1 MKILKRFLFIGWTL
15 FLLVLMGDKAILSST
30 NESRA
35 ELTDKGFSFEDAKF
49 EEKELDTFL
58 EGKEYVFKR
67 QWRKA
72 RQRLELYLKRN
83 PSGHVRDEALYW
95 LAQCLNKIS
104 KDQVDK
110 DMVIELKEE
119 AVKKLDLLIQQY
131 PGSVWLDDAQE
142 LRIEISGELA
152 LIGKTEY
159 KKIIQHIYET
169 QEKTETDLK
178 LIALNSLIELEP
190 EAAIPFLKKIIE
202 TDKDPQVR
210 KKVILLL
217 GKKYTHGVITL
228 LEDVSKK
235 DPDREVREEASYWL
249 EQIKIRS
256 IPVSL
261 NYYVFSAQLTDASEF
276 KQIPENKMNIFTFPR
291 GKPGD
296 EDRVK
301 KEINALFNNKLL
313 DLTRQSG
320 GRADIL
326 VTIFDFSVSHK
337 ISGFR
342 LQFLKEGFE
351 KSYDHISGKVLYQD
365 LDDNKNYYA
374 PFTVD
379 GENEKLLAMRNGDQV
394 ALMFLQFESELE
406 PGHAEEEP
414 GKEPMYSS
422 EFSNVLGCRVLSAR
436 QNWDRG
442 EYGADPLDFGQAKA
456 EIPGKKG
463 KWTLKGYI
471 MLVKKERRFIAR
483 RAVLINPEGKAVA
496 RGNQIIVPVD
506 NPSQYKVTGKKTN

>member
-1 MKILKRFLFIGWTL
+1 MKTLKRFLFIGWSL
-15 FLLVLMGDKAILSST
+15 FLLVLIGETAILSST

-35 ELTDKGFSFEDAKF
+35 ELTDKEFSYEDDKF
-49 EEKELDTFL
+49 EEKELDIFL
-58 EGKEYVFKR
+58 KGKEYVFKR

-72 RQRLELYLKRN
+72 RQRLEFYFKHY
-83 PSGHVRDEALYW
+83 PSGQLRDEALYW

-104 KDQVDK
+104 KDMVDK
-110 DMVIELKEE
+110 DKVIELKEE
-119 AVKKLDLLIQQY
+119 AVKKLDFLIQEY
-131 PGSVWLDDAQE
+131 SRSVWLDDAQE

-159 KKIIQHIYET
+159 KKIIQRVYET

-210 KKVILLL
+210 KKVVLLL
-217 GKKYTHGVITL
+217 GKKYTHGVITI

-249 EQIKIRS
+249 EQIIIRS

-276 KQIPENKMNIFTFPR
+276 KQIPENKMNIFTLPR
-291 GKPGD
+291 GKPRD

-301 KEINALFNNKLL
+301 KEINTLFNNKLL
-313 DLTRQSG
+313 DLTQQSS

-326 VTIFDFSVSHK
+326 MTIFDYSVSHK

-351 KSYDHISGKVLYQD
+351 KDFDHVSGKVLFHD
-365 LDDNKNYYA
+365 LEDNKNYYA
-374 PFTVD
+374 SYSV
-379 GENEKLLAMRNGDQV
+379 GNENEKLLAMRNGDRV

-414 GKEPMYSS
+414 GKEPIYSS

-436 QNWDRG
+436 QSWGRG

-456 EIPGKKG
+456 EIPGIKG
-463 KWTLKGYI
+463 KWTLKGYV

-483 RAVLINPEGKAVA
+483 RAVLFNPEGKAVA
-496 RGNQIIVPVD
+496 RADQIIVPVD
-506 NPSQYKVTGKKTN
+506 DPSQYKVTGKKTN

>member
-1 MKILKRFLFIGWTL
+1 ML
-15 FLLVLMGDKAILSST
+15 LLVLTGATAILSNT
-30 NESRA
+30 YESRA
-35 ELTDKGFSFEDAKF
+35 ELADKGFSYQDDKF
-49 EEKELDTFL
+49 KKQEIYIFL
-58 EGKEYVFKR
+58 KGKEYVFKR
-67 QWRKA
+67 QWEKA
-72 RQRLELYLKRN
+72 REMLYIYIKRYQSGRL
-83 PSGHVRDEALYW
+83 RDEALYW
-95 LAQCLNKIS
+95 LAQCLNKLS

-110 DMVIELKEE
+110 YKVIELKEQ
-119 AVKKLDLLIQQY
+119 AVRELDHLIQQF
-131 PGSVWLDDAQE
+131 PKSVWLDDAQE
-142 LRIEISGELA
+142 LRIEIAGELA

-159 KKIIQHIYET
+159 KKIIQQTYET

-178 LIALNSLIELEP
+178 LIALNSLIELDP

-210 KKVILLL
+210 KKVVLLL
-217 GKKYTHGVITL
+217 GKKYTQGVITI

-235 DPDREVREEASYWL
+235 DPDKEVREEASYWL
-249 EQIKIRS
+249 DQIIIRS

-261 NYYVFSAQLTDASEF
+261 IYYVFSAKLTDASEF
-276 KQIPENKMNIFTFPR
+276 KRIPEKKMNIFTLPR

-296 EDRVK
+296 EERAK
-301 KEINALFNNKLL
+301 KEINTLFNNKLL
-313 DLTRQSG
+313 DLTRQSS

-326 VTIFDFSVSHK
+326 MTMFDYSVSNK

-351 KSYDHISGKVLYQD
+351 KDFDNISGKVLFQD

-374 PFTVD
+374 SYSV
-379 GENEKLLAMRNGDQV
+379 GNESEKLLGMRNGDQV

-436 QNWDRG
+436 QSWGRG

-456 EIPGKKG
+456 EIPDKKG
-463 KWTLKGYI
+463 KWVLKGYV

-483 RAVLINPEGKAVA
+483 RAVLYNPEGKTVA
-496 RGNQIIVPVD
+496 RADEIIVPVD
-506 NPSQYKVTGKKTN
+506 NPSKYKATGKKTN

>member
-15 FLLVLMGDKAILSST
+15 FSLVIIGETPILSST
-30 NESRA
+30 HESRA
-35 ELTDKGFSFEDAKF
+35 ELTDKGSSYEGAEF
-49 EEKELDTFL
+49 EEKELDIFL
-58 EGKEYVFKR
+58 KGKEYVFKR

-72 RQRLELYLKRN
+72 RQRLELYLERY
-83 PSGHVRDEALYW
+83 PSGQLKDEALYW

-110 DMVIELKEE
+110 DEVIELKEQ
-119 AVKKLDLLIQQY
+119 AVRELDLLIQQF
-131 PGSVWLDDAQE
+131 PKSVWLDDAQE

-152 LIGKTEY
+152 FIGKTEY

-210 KKVILLL
+210 KKVVLLL
-217 GKKYTHGVITL
+217 GRKYTHGVITL

-256 IPVSL
+256 IPVNL
-261 NYYVFSAQLTDASEF
+261 NYYVFSAQLSDDSEF
-276 KQIPENKMNIFTFPR
+276 KQIPENKMNIFTLPGGRPR
-291 GKPGD
+291 D

-351 KSYDHISGKVLYQD
+351 KGYDDISGKVLFQD
-365 LDDNKNYYA
+365 LYKDKKYYA

-379 GENEKLLAMRNGDQV
+379 NKNEKLLAMRHGDQV
-394 ALMFLQFESELE
+394 AFMFLQFESELE
-406 PGHAEEEP
+406 PGPAEEEP
-414 GKEPMYSS
+414 GKEPMYSN

-436 QNWDRG
+436 QNWGRG
-442 EYGADPLDFGQAKA
+442 EYGADPLNFGQAKA

-483 RAVLINPEGKAVA
+483 RAVLFNPEGKTVA
-496 RGNQIIVPVD
+496 RADQIIVPVD
-506 NPSQYKVTGKKTN
+506 NPSQYKATGKKTN

>member
-1 MKILKRFLFIGWTL
+1 MDGQYYCWSLQERKRSYNTY
-15 FLLVLMGDKAILSST
+15 
-30 NESRA
+30 ESRS
-35 ELTDKGFSFEDAKF
+35 ELADKGFSCEDAEF
-49 EEKELDTFL
+49 EEKELVIFL
-58 EGKEYVFKR
+58 KGKEYVFKR

-72 RQRLELYLKRN
+72 RQMLERYNKRY
-83 PSGHVRDEALYW
+83 PFGQLRDEALYW

-110 DMVIELKEE
+110 DKVIELKEE
-119 AVKKLDLLIQQY
+119 AVNKLDLLIQQF
-131 PGSVWLDDAQE
+131 PKSVWLDDAQE
-142 LRIEISGELA
+142 LRMEISGELA

-159 KKIIQHIYET
+159 KKIIQQIYET

-190 EAAIPFLKKIIE
+190 ETAIPFLKKIIE

-210 KKVILLL
+210 KKVVLLL
-217 GKKYTHGVITL
+217 GKKYTHGIITL

-235 DPDREVREEASYWL
+235 DPDREVREEAGYWL

-261 NYYVFSAQLTDASEF
+261 NYDVFSAQLPDASEF
-276 KQIPENKMNIFTFPR
+276 KRIPEKKMNIFTLPR

-296 EDRVK
+296 EERVK
-301 KEINALFNNKLL
+301 KEVNTLFNNKLL
-313 DLTRQSG
+313 DLTRQSS
-320 GRADIL
+320 GRADVL
-326 VTIFDFSVSHK
+326 MTIFDFSISHR

-342 LQFLKEGFE
+342 LQFIKEGFE
-351 KSYDHISGKVLYQD
+351 KDFDHISGKVLFQD

-374 PFTVD
+374 SYSVD
-379 GENEKLLAMRNGDQV
+379 NKNEKLLAMRNGDQV

-406 PGHAEEEP
+406 PDHAEEEQ

-422 EFSNVLGCRVLSAR
+422 EFSSVLGCRVLSAR

-506 NPSQYKVTGKKTN
+506 DPSQYKVTGKNTN